1 MGMACETQNQITISS
16 KQATTKVPKVDEPPQ
31 QNSTQYGSAAPLDL
45 DKDIENIHRPS
56 V

>member
-1 MGMACETQNQITISS
+1 MACETQNQITISS

-45 DKDIENIHRPS
+45 EEGIRNMCRPS